1 MNRSTKK
8 QKPTRA
14 PETHRNRMFEEI
26 EAEIDRIIEKERTAK
41 VSDRGESVESR
52 PAGHRRPVSEKTHA
66 KDIKRMDPLPTPS
79 GRMNKLIVAIGD
91 LHGHYRA
98 LERILD
104 ALQGRGDVFGEGGQA
119 QLLPGVQFVFTG
131 DYIDRGRHAL
141 RIIDRLRSLAEQNP
155 GQVVTLL
162 GNHELMAL
170 EGYDEAVRLL
180 TRSAA
185 GSGKGMAAAYG
196 RLTDHGRNGGVEFV
210 REFGNTSLP
219 AFESYVARMARPGD
233 IGHWMRMLL
242 PAYRTRIAGRDV
254 LFTHADL
261 PAEYRDQD
269 VLDNHLRWIDEHLKA
284 STLGLGGSRAK
295 WAHRRL
301 AGMFWGRSFTEL
313 ASASQAQIAALCR
326 KVGVEFIVTGHT
338 PHGDITVY
346 GKRIFDIDV
355 GMTPSYGENMPQ
367 ALVFSRKGIVGLRAD
382 GTTRELVRFGASTT

>member
-1 MNRSTKK
+1 MKRGPRK
-8 QKPTRA
+8 QNPPRA
-14 PETHRNRMFEEI
+14 LETHWNKLFEEI
-26 EAEIDRIIEKERTAK
+26 ETEIDRNMDKERSAK
-41 VSDRGESVESR
+41 T
-52 PAGHRRPVSEKTHA
+52 SE
-66 KDIKRMDPLPTPS
+66 PS
-79 GRMNKLIVAIGD
+79 GRLNKLIVAIGD

-98 LERILD
+98 LERMLD
-104 ALQGRGDVFGEGGQA
+104 ALQERGGVFGEGGQD

-141 RIIDRLRSLAEQNP
+141 RIIDRLRSLGEQNP

-170 EGYDEAVRLL
+170 EGYDEAVKLL

-185 GSGKGMAAAYG
+185 GSAKGMAAAYG
-196 RLTDHGRNGGVEFV
+196 RLTDHGRNGGAEFV
-210 REFGNTSLP
+210 REFGDASLP
-219 AFESYVARMARPGD
+219 AFERYVARMARTGD
-233 IGHWMRMLL
+233 IGQWLRMLL
-242 PAYRTRIAGRDV
+242 PAYRTGIAGRDV

-269 VLDNHLRWIDEHLKA
+269 VLDNHLRWIDEHLRA

-338 PHGDITVY
+338 PHRDITVY

-355 GMTPSYGENMPQ
+355 GMTPAYGENMPQ
-367 ALVFSRKGIVGLRAD
+367 VLVFSGKGIVGLSAD
-382 GTTRELVRFGASTT
+382 RTKKEFVRFGSATRV